1 MKTIYIS
8 DITLKKLVANREVSL
23 LFREKSAIANCAD
36 ALGAGVVELPPVKSV
51 REDTIIYKT
60 IAQNLRKATLAI
72 PVGFTTK
79 EVDVA
84 LECVKDAKAFRLQV
98 ELPVSTIQME
108 YTYHVKQSAMLEKI
122 GELVSYAKT
131 LCDDVEF
138 CALDATRAD
147 ADFLLSAVK
156 TAQEKGASL
165 VSVCDDAGVSTPNDI
180 AVMVKA
186 VKEAVSVP
194 VYVQVSNRI
203 NMAVAS
209 AFSAIAAGADGLKAA
224 MVGNDT
230 LQVGEISDAMTVCG
244 KQVDAA
250 LPLDT
255 TKIHRSIDDMKTAI
269 HHDSYENGEVSEK
282 KKILLDSDCTLDS
295 VAEAAALLGYELSD
309 SDVGNVH
316 KALKHVCEKKGAVGI
331 KELEALIASTA
342 MQAPSTYHFETYTT
356 TSTNVSGSMSQVTL
370 KCNDE
375 LMCGVSAGD
384 GPIDS
389 AFRAIEQCIGHHY
402 ELDDFQV
409 QSVTEGKEA
418 LGSALVRLRNN
429 GKLYSGNG
437 TSTDIIA
444 ASIRAYINALNK
456 IVFEEA

>member
-1 MKTIYIS
+1 MKTIYMS
-8 DITLKKLVANREVSL
+8 DITLKKLVANREISL
-23 LFREKSAIANCAD
+23 LFREKSAIATCAD
-36 ALGAGVVELPPVKSV
+36 LLGANVVELPPVTSV

-60 IAQNLRKATLAI
+60 IAQNLKKATLAI
-72 PVGFTTK
+72 PVGFTTE

-84 LECVKDAKAFRLQV
+84 FECVKDAKAPRLQV
-98 ELPVSTIQME
+98 ALPVSTIQME
-108 YTYHVKQSAMLEKI
+108 YTYHVKQEKMLLKI
-122 GELVSYAKT
+122 AELVKYAKS
-131 LCDDVEF
+131 LCGDVEF
-138 CALDATRAD
+138 SALDATRAD
-147 ADFLLSAVK
+147 ADFLISAVK
-156 TAQEKGASL
+156 AAEENGATL
-165 VSVCDDAGVSTPNDI
+165 VSFCDDAGVSTPADI
-180 AVMVKA
+180 AAFTKA
-186 VKEAVSVP
+186 VKEAVTVP
-194 VYVQVSNRI
+194 VYVQVSNRV

-209 AFSAIAAGADGLKAA
+209 AFAAMEAGADGLKAA
-224 MVGNDT
+224 MVGKDVLLT
-230 LQVGEISDAMTVCG
+230 GEISDAVAVCG
-244 KQVDAA
+244 KQIDGV
-250 LPLDT
+250 LSLDT
-255 TKIHRSIDDMKTAI
+255 TKIHRSIDDMKNAI
-269 HHDSYENGEVSEK
+269 HHDSRESAQVSEK
-282 KKILLDSDCTLDS
+282 KKILLDSDCTLNQ
-295 VAEAAALLGYELSD
+295 VCEAAALLGYELSD
-309 SDVGNVH
+309 SDIGNVH
-316 KALKHVCEKKGAVGI
+316 KALKQVCDKKGAVGV
-331 KELEALIASTA
+331 KELEAVIASSA

-356 TSTNVSGSMSQVTL
+356 TSTNVNGCMSQVTL